1 MPLLLPPASDQQLIV
16 LRLNAEVDA
25 SGNLTVQ
32 LQDADTGQPLGGFS
46 HGDCMPLRGNG
57 VRQSVAWGGDRG
69 TWLGGNPALPN
80 ASTPI
85 VLNFSMVHAKVYA
98 WEMALV

>member
-1 MPLLLPPASDQQLIV
+1 M
-16 LRLNAEVDA
+16 
-25 SGNLTVQ
+25 
-32 LQDADTGQPLGGFS
+32 
-46 HGDCMPLRGNG
+46 RGNG